1 MNVHV
6 FVTFYMYGVRRFS
19 IDDLFIQRSS
29 VNIRIQ
35 PGKKTLPASISNVK
49 FVEHT
54 PPEVT
59 ETRQAKTKLIMNQ
72 INHEPE

>member
-1 MNVHV
+1 MSMFLLLSTRTV
-6 FVTFYMYGVRRFS
+6 FVAFPSTINSYSVLVSIFGFS
-19 IDDLFIQRSS
+19 
-29 VNIRIQ
+29 
-35 PGKKTLPASISNVK
+35 PEKKTLPASISNVK